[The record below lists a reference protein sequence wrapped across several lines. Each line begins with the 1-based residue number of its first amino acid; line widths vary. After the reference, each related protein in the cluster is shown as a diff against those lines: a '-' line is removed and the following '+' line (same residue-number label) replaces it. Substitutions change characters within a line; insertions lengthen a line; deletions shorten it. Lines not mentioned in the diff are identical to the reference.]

1 VASAHSVMM
10 RRTAALGDP
19 LRNKI
24 KMSISTNVHGRSVA
38 ILYDTAY
45 PFTYGGGQRRL
56 YEVGRRMADLGWN
69 VHWYPLKA
77 WDGDCTLFRDGI
89 LYQGLRGRTNLFGT
103 DGKRAYAEALSYGRA
118 VLTARVDFASYDLVW
133 CGQWPLFHI
142 LALIARL
149 VPWRTC
155 LLVDWWEV
163 WGRYWL
169 TYAGLPGLGG
179 WFLETALTKT
189 LGRIGH
195 VITDSEVGRNR
206 LLAVG
211 VLSDA
216 LTVIPNGVDLAGL
229 AADGPAEGSSDLVYL
244 GRLKDH
250 KNVDHIVRALA
261 LLNRRDSTRLRLD
274 LIGDGPERVRLE
286 ELAQTL
292 GVTDQ
297 VTFHGTVET
306 YRANALLK
314 RSKVFVHASTQ
325 QCGGSMN
332 LLEANACGLPVV
344 CYRHPM
350 GIDPGHVLEGETGL
364 MVSPAEPE
372 SLADGIS
379 AMLRLVAAKD
389 VRNRCLAHAK
399 SFDWSFTAEH
409 YCELINNLLSESPAR
424 RSIPRA
430 ELQK

>member
-1 VASAHSVMM
+1 
-10 RRTAALGDP
+10 
-19 LRNKI
+19 
-24 KMSISTNVHGRSVA
+24 MSISANVHGRSVA
-38 ILYDTAY
+38 ILYDVAY
-45 PFTYGGGQRRL
+45 PFVYGGGQRRL
-56 YEVGRRMADLGWN
+56 YEVGSRMAALGWN
-69 VHWYPLKA
+69 VHWYALKT
-77 WDGDCTLFRDGI
+77 WDGDCTLLRDGI
-89 LYQGLRGRTNLFGT
+89 VYHGLREQTSLYGT
-103 DGKRAYAEALSYGRA
+103 DGKRSYAEALSYGRA

-133 CGQWPLFHI
+133 CAQWPLFHI
-142 LALIARL
+142 LALMARL
-149 VPWRTC
+149 VPWRTR

-179 WFLETALTKT
+179 WLLETALTKT

-195 VITDSEVGRNR
+195 VIADSEVGRDR

-211 VLSDA
+211 VPSDA
-216 LTVIPNGVDLAGL
+216 LTLISNGVDLAGL
-229 AADGPAEGSSDLVYL
+229 VAGDPAEGSSDLVYL
-244 GRLKDH
+244 GRLNGH
-250 KNVDHIVRALA
+250 KNIDHIVRALA

-292 GVTDQ
+292 GIADQ
-297 VTFHGTVET
+297 VTFHGGVET

-372 SLADGIS
+372 SLADGIA

-389 VRNRCLAHAK
+389 VRSRCLAHAK
-399 SFDWSFTAEH
+399 SFDWSTAAER
-409 YCELINNLLSESPAR
+409 YCELINNLLSGSPGLPA
-424 RSIPRA
+424 IPRA
-430 ELQK
+430 ELQE

>member
-1 VASAHSVMM
+1 
-10 RRTAALGDP
+10 
-19 LRNKI
+19 
-24 KMSISTNVHGRSVA
+24 MSISANVRGRSVA
-38 ILYDTAY
+38 ILYDVAY
-45 PFTYGGGQRRL
+45 PFVYGGGQRRL
-56 YEVGRRMADLGWN
+56 YEVGRRMAALGWN

-77 WDGDCTLFRDGI
+77 WDGDCKLFRDGI
-89 LYQGLRGRTNLFGT
+89 VYQGLRGRTSLYGT
-103 DGKRAYAEALSYGRA
+103 NGKRAYAEALSYGRA

-133 CGQWPLFHI
+133 CAQWPLFHI

-149 VPWRTC
+149 VPWRTR

-179 WFLETALTKT
+179 WLLETALTKT

-195 VITDSEVGRNR
+195 VIVDSEVGRDR

-211 VLSDA
+211 APSDA
-216 LTVIPNGVDLAGL
+216 LTLIPNGVDLAEL
-229 AADGPAEGSSDLVYL
+229 AAGGPAEGSSDLVYL
-244 GRLKDH
+244 GRLKGH

-297 VTFHGTVET
+297 VTFHGRVET
-306 YRANALLK
+306 YRAKALLK

-344 CYRHPM
+344 CYRHPL

-389 VRNRCLAHAK
+389 VRSRCLAHAK
-399 SFDWSFTAEH
+399 SFDWSTIAEH
-409 YCELINNLLSESPAR
+409 YCALINDLLSGSPGR

-430 ELQK
+430 ELQE